1 MKIFCVRHGE
11 TEWNRMGR
19 FQGRTD
25 IPLSDEGLRQAG
37 YAAKALASVKL
48 DSVWSSD
55 LSRARETA
63 EKIAVFHGLE
73 VKEKPDIT
81 ELSHGAWEGKRA
93 DEIESLWPGMLDMW
107 HKKPDSVTMP
117 GGENLEMVRLRA
129 VKGLSSIMDSGGEN
143 IVLVSHD
150 ALLKVLL
157 CHILGCPL
165 SCFWK
170 FQLGN
175 CSITVIER
183 TSHGVRIPLMGYMPS
198 PGDPFA
204 RTEQKGL

>member
-63 EKIAVFHGLE
+63 EKIAMPHGLE

-93 DEIESLWPGMLDMW
+93 DEIEDLWPGMLDMW

-129 VKGLSSIMDSGGEN
+129 VKGLSSIMDSKGEN

-183 TSHGVRIPLMGYMPS
+183 TSYGARIPLMGYMPS